1 MGCKLLPSLPRSEMG
16 DFGPVFNKMYFT
28 GMIELP
34 KILVNIFSVLP
45 RLETAYFAQPPET
58 SLPLSENWRLYFI
71 SQPRSQMKYSAA
83 SASASFPPDMDPN

>member
-1 MGCKLLPSLPRSEMG
+1 MGCKLLRSLPRSEMG

-34 KILVNIFSVLP
+34 KNL
-45 RLETAYFAQPPET
+45 T
-58 SLPLSENWRLYFI
+58 LSENWRLYFI